1 MAYRVNVMLED
12 AAWGA
17 LQNVPKGE
25 RSRVV
30 NTAILDWLR
39 SRRRAQAIKRL
50 GQTRKQLPPI
60 STEQIVDMLRADRG
74 RLG

>member
-1 MAYRVNVMLED
+1 MAYRVNIMLED
-12 AAWGA
+12 TTWNA

-50 GQTRKQLPPI
+50 AQARKQLPPI

>member
-1 MAYRVNVMLED
+1 MAYRVNIMLED
-12 AAWGA
+12 ATWDA
-17 LQNVPKGE
+17 LQHVPKGE

-39 SRRRAQAIKRL
+39 SRRRTQAIKRL
-50 GQTRKQLPPI
+50 AQTRKQLPPI
-60 STEQIVDMLRADRG
+60 STEQIVDMLRDDRG